1 MAYKVIM
8 SALAQRQLRDFI
20 SYILNTFHS
29 KQAARAVLADAK
41 ETKTRLVTVATNLK
55 YCDDP
60 ELRNAGYRVIHL
72 NRHRYFFVYQMKDAD
87 TVYIAAMYHDLQDYE
102 ALFKSENLNR

>member
-1 MAYKVIM
+1 MTKPKVRFM
-8 SALAQRQLRDFI
+8 DHAGV
-20 SYILNTFHS
+20 SY
-29 KQAARAVLADAK
+29 
-41 ETKTRLVTVATNLK
+41 
-55 YCDDP
+55 P